1 MLPADANPK
10 KKSERRMIS
19 GCIIFAT
26 EGIKLDCLI
35 TTRKK
40 VDPQNIKECNLRSL
54 KTLTLWK
61 SHDYVSCVHV
71 SFSRHVVLVLL
82 FIYFYVNYV
91 CCIIFLINYFLL
103 VEFLRKNNARETTFF
118 SQHFFKYNYQHC
130 MLLFE

>member
-82 FIYFYVNYV
+82 FIYF
-91 CCIIFLINYFLL
+91 
-103 VEFLRKNNARETTFF
+103 FF
-118 SQHFFKYNYQHC
+118 F
-130 MLLFE
+130 

>member
-82 FIYFYVNYV
+82 FIYFFFFFDEFIVYL
-91 CCIIFLINYFLL
+91 FLCK
-103 VEFLRKNNARETTFF
+103 LRMLYYIPHK
-118 SQHFFKYNYQHC
+118 
-130 MLLFE
+130 LLFISRIFKEE

>member
-82 FIYFYVNYV
+82 FIYFFFF
-91 CCIIFLINYFLL
+91 FLMNFVVYLFLCK
-103 VEFLRKNNARETTFF
+103 LRMLYYIPHK
-118 SQHFFKYNYQHC
+118 
-130 MLLFE
+130 LLFISRIFKEE